1 MKIAVIG
8 ANGQFGADI
17 VRAARA
23 RGVDVIELT
32 HAECDVRDEPSLH
45 RALEGVAAGDV
56 VVNTAAAH
64 HVDECETD
72 PETAVAINARGA
84 YHVARATAARGAT
97 AVFVSTDFV
106 FDGVKRAPYVETDQ
120 PAPLNVYGATK
131 YAGEAL
137 TRSARQH
144 YIIRVSS
151 LFGIGGARGK
161 GGNFVE
167 TMVARA
173 RVGEVPKVVDDI
185 VMSPTSTADAA
196 GLLLDL
202 LARAAPFGIYHCSN
216 AGACTWREFA
226 DEIFAQCG
234 LALRAQPSN
243 AKEAGRRARRPAYSA
258 LASERLAQ
266 LDLRARPWRE
276 ALADYLRAKGYR
288 A

>member
-1 MKIAVIG
+1 M
-8 ANGQFGADI
+8 
-17 VRAARA
+17 RAARN
-23 RGVDVIELT
+23 RGEKVIELT
-32 HAECDVRDEPSLH
+32 HADCDVRDAASLLH
-45 RALEGVAAGDV
+45 ALEGVAAGDV

-64 HVDECETD
+64 HVDECEID
-72 PETAVAINARGA
+72 PETAVAVNARGA
-84 YHVARATAARGAT
+84 YHVAHAAAERGA
-97 AVFVSTDFV
+97 ASVYVSTDFV
-106 FDGVKRAPYVETDQ
+106 FDGAKRAPYVETDV
-120 PAPLNVYGATK
+120 PAPLQVYGATK

-137 TRSARQH
+137 ARSMRQH

-173 RVGEVPKVVDDI
+173 RAGEPPKVVDDI

-196 GLLLDL
+196 VLLIEL
-202 LARAAPFGIYHCSN
+202 LARKAPFGIYHCSN

-234 LALRAQPSN
+234 LTLRAQPIT
-243 AKEAGRRARRPAYSA
+243 AKETGRRARRPANSA
-258 LASERLAQ
+258 LASERLAP

-288 A
+288 S

>member
-1 MKIAVIG
+1 VRIAIIG
-8 ANGQFGADI
+8 ANGQFGSDT
-17 VRAARA
+17 VRVARA
-23 RGVDVIELT
+23 RGVEVIELM
-32 HAECDVRDEPSLH
+32 HADCDVRDPLSLH
-45 RALEGVAAGDV
+45 RALEDVAAGDV

-72 PETAVAINARGA
+72 PETAVAVNARGA
-84 YHVARATAARGAT
+84 YHVAHAAAARGA
-97 AVFVSTDFV
+97 ACVYVSTDFV
-106 FDGVKRAPYVETDQ
+106 FDGAKRAPYVETDQ
-120 PAPLNVYGATK
+120 PAPLQVYGATK

-137 TRSARQH
+137 ARSTREH
-144 YIIRVSS
+144 YVIRVSS

-167 TMVARA
+167 TMLARA
-173 RVGEVPKVVDDI
+173 RAGERPKVVDDI

-196 GLLLDL
+196 ALLLEL
-202 LARAAPFGIYHCSN
+202 LARKAPFGVYHCSN

-234 LALRAQPSN
+234 LALRAQPIT

-258 LASERLAQ
+258 LASDRLAP

-288 A
+288 S